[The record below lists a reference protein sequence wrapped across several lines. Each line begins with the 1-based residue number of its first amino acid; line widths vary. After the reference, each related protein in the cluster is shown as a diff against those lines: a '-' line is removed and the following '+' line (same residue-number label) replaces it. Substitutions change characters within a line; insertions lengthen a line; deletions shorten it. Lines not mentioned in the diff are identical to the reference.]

1 MSKFKDIIKK
11 IYTKKIVS
19 IIIILQPIID
29 ILTFFMKEYANM
41 NITIGIVAR
50 TLFLVYALI
59 YIVFSEKV
67 TKNKTNLLF
76 LLLLAFA
83 FLMNMLSTV
92 SNETFA
98 TSDFKNILKVCYL
111 PIILIFFLMYNEKS
125 KEKLSYKILIINGL
139 IISSSILIAKLTG
152 SEVCTYGDSINCI
165 EGYSGWFYSANELGM
180 ILVLLFGVTLY
191 DFYKTNYSVLSLIS
205 LIMILYSTLCLGTKA
220 SFIGVVG
227 ILCLNLIFQIVRL
240 IFFRSKGQA
249 VMLVM
254 SLFIPLF
261 IYLLI
266 PSIPVCYNNYD
277 LFRSY
282 NIYCKVPIDKS
293 KFNQKDFDYK
303 NEQKHMEGEYSK
315 EKISNDRKTELILN
329 GRDKYLWQK
338 VEKVKN
344 RTLFEKLFGMGY
356 SGYGKNNNGKI
367 IITERDY
374 YDMIFEYGYIGTLA
388 ILTPLI
394 LAFINIALSMFKN
407 LKSILYNK
415 NIMIF
420 AVLIVLA
427 GAHISGHTL
436 FAPAVTTYI
445 AYMIGIFSELGGDS
459 KNEN

>member
-98 TSDFKNILKVCYL
+98 ISDFKNILKVCYL
-111 PIILIFFLMYNEKS
+111 PIILMFFLMYNEKS
-125 KEKLSYKILIINGL
+125 KKKLSYRVLMINGL
-139 IISSSILIAKLTG
+139 IISISILVAKLTG

-205 LIMILYSTLCLGTKA
+205 LVMILYSALCLGTKA
-220 SFIGVVG
+220 SFLGVLG
-227 ILCLNLIFQIVRL
+227 ILCFNLVFQIVRVA
-240 IFFRSKGQA
+240 FSRCKEQV

-282 NIYCKVPIDKS
+282 NIYCKVPIDKL

-303 NEQKHMEGEYSK
+303 NEQKHMEGKYYEGN
-315 EKISNDRKTELILN
+315 ISDDKKTELILN
-329 GRDKYLWQK
+329 GRDKYLEQK
-338 VEKVKN
+338 VEKVKK

-356 SGYGKNNNGKI
+356 SGYGKNNDGKI
-367 IITERDY
+367 VITERDY

-445 AYMIGIFSELGGDS
+445 AYVIGMFNELGGDS

>member
-338 VEKVKN
+338 VEKVKK